1 MIRMGLLWF
10 DDDKQTP
17 VAEKIAQAARRYREK
32 FGRAPTI
39 CFVHPEEPVPAPK
52 VAGLTV
58 QPLRTV
64 LRHHFL
70 VGVAEP
76 AELLKEAA

>member
-17 VAEKIAQAARRYREK
+17 PAEKIAQAARRYREK
-32 FGRAPTI
+32 FGRAPTV
-39 CFVHPEEPVPAPK
+39 CFVHPEETIAGSK
-52 VAGLTV
+52 VGGIAV

-70 VGVAEP
+70 VGVAEQ
-76 AELLKEAA
+76 AERLKEAA